1 MQQSIV
7 RKLFITTIVILFA
20 GLVLS
25 PLQSRLGDRFNVVYG
40 QTSATS
46 EGVNQARQILEAS
59 IRNESGLPGFAIS
72 RATEFAFQSYKAI
85 VENRVIALQTTIA
98 EMKKKGSSGSSQI
111 KAMEAEITSLQKSV
125 SDFYQEIL
133 KIRNSQGN
141 PAKPSAL
148 TASFCNSA
156 AITINTGSLPSTAT
170 PYPSTI
176 NVSGLTG
183 TITKVTVTLNNYTH
197 PFPDDVDVLLVSPTG
212 ESAIIMSDAGGST
225 CANCPV
231 TLTLDDAAATQL
243 PNSNIPTPLASG
255 TFRPADFTSTPAD
268 AWPAPAPTPPAAG
281 SAALS
286 AFNGIDPN
294 GTWSLYVVD
303 DTVANAGAIN
313 GGWCLDI
320 TAGAGACTLT
330 CPGNVMQAKDANFC
344 GALVSYAAP
353 TTTGSCGTVTCSP
366 PSGAYFPLGATTVT
380 CSETGGQ
387 SCMFTVT
394 VTGVCPPGQI
404 CNNTAI
410 TINDSAMPPTAASA
424 YPSTINVAGLT
435 GIVSKVTVTLAN
447 LSHAFPDDVDI
458 LLVGPGGQ
466 NAILMSDVGG
476 NATNAISPNAPVT
489 LTLDDDAA
497 NSLPGT
503 TMLSTGTFK
512 PTNDNGGDGDTF
524 SAPAPAPSGGSLL
537 SVFNGTDPNGTWSL
551 YVVDDGNGSSGLLAS
566 GWCLNITTTTPTPCM
581 LTCPGNVTQAKDA
594 NFCGALVSYAAP
606 TTTGSCG
613 TVTCSPP
620 SGAYFPLGATT
631 VNCSET
637 GGQSCMFTVTVT
649 GVCPPGQICNN
660 TAITINDSAA
670 PPTAASVYPS
680 IINVTGLTGI
690 VSKVTVTLAN
700 LSHAF
705 PDDVDILLVGPGG
718 QNAILMSD
726 VGGNG
731 TNAISPNAPVT
742 LTLDDAAASSLP
754 GTTMLSTGTFKPTN
768 DNGGDGDTFP
778 APAPAPSG
786 GSLLSVFN
794 GTDPNGTWS
803 LYVVDD
809 GNGSSGLLASGWCLN
824 ITVVCGLTC
833 PANITVANDLNQC
846 GAVVKFAPTVTGPCI
861 NVTCTPASGTLFPIG
876 TTTVTCSESGGVN
889 CSFTVT
895 VNDTQ
900 VPTVNCPAN
909 MTVPN
914 TPNSCS
920 AVVTYN
926 VTATDNCP
934 GVSAVTCMPPS
945 GSTFPVGTT
954 MVSCSATDAVGNTGM
969 CSFTVTVQDTQAPT
983 ISCPANI
990 MTMIPVGQ
998 TCVVVTYA
1006 NPTVSDNCPGVTFAC
1021 VPPSGSCF
1029 AAGVTTVTCTATD
1042 ASMNQSSCSFTVST
1056 FDVCLQDDSNPA
1068 TVLLFNSQTGNYLFC
1083 CGVNKFTG
1091 TGIVTIKGSTFT
1103 LKHDAADRRLTA
1115 TVSKATNIGSASLQS
1130 PPGTVKCSITDR
1142 DIRNNSCNCSL

>member
-410 TINDSAMPPTAASA
+410 TINDSATPPTAASA

-466 NAILMSDVGG
+466 NVILMSDVGG

-512 PTNDNGGDGDTF
+512 PTNDNGGDGD
-524 SAPAPAPSGGSLL
+524 A
-537 SVFNGTDPNGTWSL
+537 
-551 YVVDDGNGSSGLLAS
+551 
-566 GWCLNITTTTPTPCM
+566 
-581 LTCPGNVTQAKDA
+581 
-594 NFCGALVSYAAP
+594 
-606 TTTGSCG
+606 
-613 TVTCSPP
+613 
-620 SGAYFPLGATT
+620 
-631 VNCSET
+631 
-637 GGQSCMFTVTVT
+637 
-649 GVCPPGQICNN
+649 
-660 TAITINDSAA
+660 
-670 PPTAASVYPS
+670 
-680 IINVTGLTGI
+680 
-690 VSKVTVTLAN
+690 
-700 LSHAF
+700 
-705 PDDVDILLVGPGG
+705 
-718 QNAILMSD
+718 
-726 VGGNG
+726 
-731 TNAISPNAPVT
+731 
-742 LTLDDAAASSLP
+742 
-754 GTTMLSTGTFKPTN
+754 
-768 DNGGDGDTFP
+768 FP